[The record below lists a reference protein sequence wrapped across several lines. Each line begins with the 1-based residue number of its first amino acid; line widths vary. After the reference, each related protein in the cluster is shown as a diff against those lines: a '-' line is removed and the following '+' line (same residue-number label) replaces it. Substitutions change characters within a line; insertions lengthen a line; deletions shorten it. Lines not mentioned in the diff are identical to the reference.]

1 MRRRKREGERGIEY
15 KAACI
20 TIFFIRYKSLELFS
34 GLEMASW
41 TCPPR
46 REKKI
51 QPVTAE
57 VKRISIFFSLSLS
70 TIGFELCEDI
80 FINSWMILFLISCID
95 RVEGSFFYIFY
106 YIQDNVRFYFYFPV
120 LFWEILLRNFFGN
133 KFVRI
138 YIDTLFRVYLSF
150 FIISLFEN

>member
-1 MRRRKREGERGIEY
+1 MHYHIFHKVQIFGAFLRPGNGQLDVSTSAREKDTTGDSRD
-15 KAACI
+15 KKD
-20 TIFFIRYKSLELFS
+20 FHLFLSLSFSLE
-34 GLEMASW
+34 
-41 TCPPR
+41 
-46 REKKI
+46 
-51 QPVTAE
+51 
-57 VKRISIFFSLSLS
+57 S

-95 RVEGSFFYIFY
+95 RVEESFFYIFY

-138 YIDTLFRVYLSF
+138 YIDTLFRMYLSF
-150 FIISLFEN
+150 FIILLFEN